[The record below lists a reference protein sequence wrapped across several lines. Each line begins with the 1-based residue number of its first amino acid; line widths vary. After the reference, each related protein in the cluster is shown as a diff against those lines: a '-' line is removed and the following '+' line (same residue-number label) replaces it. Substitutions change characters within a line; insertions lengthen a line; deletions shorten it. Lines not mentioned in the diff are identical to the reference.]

1 MKTNNNN
8 LVDFSKEYTYVA
20 SESLVQEAKEKHSN
34 IYLNFSYTNYG
45 GSFLDKV
52 IISYFKEYYP
62 ENIVHERT
70 AWYGENAFV
79 FGKPA
84 KELFQQIENGNIL
97 DFDNLTYYYYAK
109 FYEQVTE
116 EATNFVDYSDN
127 DLYNNMEAKRI
138 TINQAK
144 KVLENVHVGKFET
157 GLRTN
162 LKRVKSKCYT
172 TTYEYNG
179 FLENATKLAIIAE
192 VNIYRVFEV
201 ERSETCYYLKNDY
214 TEYNKVTNL

>member
-1 MKTNNNN
+1 MRTNNNN

-45 GSFLDKV
+45 GSFLNKV

-70 AWYGENAFV
+70 SWYGENAFV

-97 DFDNLTYYYYAK
+97 DFDNLTDYYYAK

-116 EATNFVDYSDN
+116 EATNIISDYELNNNLHEIICEWLCTNGSPEPNFVDYSDN
-127 DLYNNMEAKRI
+127 DLNKYLYK
-138 TINQAK
+138 
-144 KVLENVHVGKFET
+144 
-157 GLRTN
+157 
-162 LKRVKSKCYT
+162 
-172 TTYEYNG
+172 NG
-179 FLENATKLAIIAE
+179 
-192 VNIYRVFEV
+192 
-201 ERSETCYYLKNDY
+201 YL
-214 TEYNKVTNL
+214 

>member
-1 MKTNNNN
+1 MRTNNN

-97 DFDNLTYYYYAK
+97 DFDNLTDYYYAK

-116 EATNFVDYSDN
+116 EATNFISDYELNNNLHEIICKWLCTNGSPEPNFVDYSD
-127 DLYNNMEAKRI
+127 YVRR
-138 TINQAK
+138 
-144 KVLENVHVGKFET
+144 HGKFI
-157 GLRTN
+157 
-162 LKRVKSKCYT
+162 
-172 TTYEYNG
+172 EY
-179 FLENATKLAIIAE
+179 
-192 VNIYRVFEV
+192 VRYSNIMAHEYR
-201 ERSETCYYLKNDY
+201 LPI
-214 TEYNKVTNL
+214 

>member
-70 AWYGENAFV
+70 AWYGENAFI
-79 FGKPA
+79 FGEPA
-84 KELFQQIENGNIL
+84 KELYNLMKVDNVLG
-97 DFDNLTYYYYAK
+97 FDDLEDYYTEMEYNMI
-109 FYEQVTE
+109 TE
-116 EATNFVDYSDN
+116 EAQQYIDDNGISNDLLDIVCEWMINNSHVEPNFVDYS
-127 DLYNNMEAKRI
+127 
-138 TINQAK
+138 
-144 KVLENVHVGKFET
+144 
-157 GLRTN
+157 
-162 LKRVKSKCYT
+162 
-172 TTYEYNG
+172 
-179 FLENATKLAIIAE
+179 
-192 VNIYRVFEV
+192 EV
-201 ERSETCYYLKNDY
+201 ELNDFLQ
-214 TEYNKVTNL
+214 K

>member
-1 MKTNNNN
+1 MHKWKQGIGRLKIARLPRHVLLRFLAVICVLRVITIIEFGKIKSKDMRTNNNN

-45 GSFLDKV
+45 GSFLNKV

-97 DFDNLTYYYYAK
+97 DFDNLTDYYYAK

-116 EATNFVDYSDN
+116 EATNFISDYELNNNLHEIICKWLCTNGSPKPNFVDYSDN
-127 DLYNNMEAKRI
+127 DLNKYLYK
-138 TINQAK
+138 
-144 KVLENVHVGKFET
+144 
-157 GLRTN
+157 
-162 LKRVKSKCYT
+162 
-172 TTYEYNG
+172 NG
-179 FLENATKLAIIAE
+179 
-192 VNIYRVFEV
+192 
-201 ERSETCYYLKNDY
+201 YL
-214 TEYNKVTNL
+214 

>member
-1 MKTNNNN
+1 MRTNNNN

-20 SESLVQEAKEKHSN
+20 SESLVQEAKD
-34 IYLNFSYTNYG
+34 NFSYTNYG

-84 KELFQQIENGNIL
+84 KELFQQIGNGNIL
-97 DFDNLTYYYYAK
+97 DFDNYYVK

-116 EATNFVDYSDN
+116 EATNFISDYELNNNLHEIICKWLCTNGSPEPNFVDYSDM
-127 DLYNNMEAKRI
+127 DTYNNMEAKRI

-144 KVLENVHVGKFET
+144 
-157 GLRTN
+157 
-162 LKRVKSKCYT
+162 
-172 TTYEYNG
+172 EYWK
-179 FLENATKLAIIAE
+179 T
-192 VNIYRVFEV
+192 
-201 ERSETCYYLKNDY
+201 
-214 TEYNKVTNL
+214 

>member
-1 MKTNNNN
+1 MRTNNN

-84 KELFQQIENGNIL
+84 KELFQQIENGNIHEIICKWL
-97 DFDNLTYYYYAK
+97 CTNGSP
-109 FYEQVTE
+109 EP
-116 EATNFVDYSDN
+116 NFVDYSDN
-127 DLYNNMEAKRI
+127 DLNKYLYK
-138 TINQAK
+138 
-144 KVLENVHVGKFET
+144 
-157 GLRTN
+157 
-162 LKRVKSKCYT
+162 
-172 TTYEYNG
+172 NG
-179 FLENATKLAIIAE
+179 
-192 VNIYRVFEV
+192 
-201 ERSETCYYLKNDY
+201 YL
-214 TEYNKVTNL
+214 